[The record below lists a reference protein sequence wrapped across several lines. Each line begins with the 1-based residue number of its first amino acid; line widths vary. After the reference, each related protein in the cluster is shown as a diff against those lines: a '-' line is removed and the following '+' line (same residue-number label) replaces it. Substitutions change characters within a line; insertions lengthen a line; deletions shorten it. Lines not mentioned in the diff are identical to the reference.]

1 MIAEGLHVLLAS
13 APAAMELASGETERA
28 EDQMSLEQKR
38 QGQLGKHRARC
49 DSEPSSW
56 RRWVCGWI
64 LESGTQEASGLQNP
78 FWEH

>member
-38 QGQLGKHRARC
+38 QGQLGKQ
-49 DSEPSSW
+49 S
-56 RRWVCGWI
+56 
-64 LESGTQEASGLQNP
+64 
-78 FWEH
+78 